1 MLARECVRK
10 EKSIGKMNLGYACYE
25 LGIFGIYTEEE
36 MEFLYMKAVDKNEYP
51 DYIGWKW
58 DMIRSEV
65 FEKL

>member
-1 MLARECVRK
+1 
-10 EKSIGKMNLGYACYE
+10 MNLGYACYE